1 MLLSG
6 NSLERLGIPIA
17 AVGPHPRNERHPCA
31 RPISYGAREFL
42 MRIVLRNKERR
53 ELLWGVVGI
62 KLSIGENVVPIVLS
76 FLADVF

>member
-1 MLLSG
+1 
-6 NSLERLGIPIA
+6 
-17 AVGPHPRNERHPCA
+17 
-31 RPISYGAREFL
+31 